1 MEIPESI
8 QLLIQRLEQELDETE
23 QKITQG
29 LNRVQPLFIMTLEE
43 LP

>member
-23 QKITQG
+23 QKITQE